1 MPEGVG
7 YGGVGVGSNARAE
20 TQKQDASTRAQVT
33 REQPQTRQEP
43 RQQSPGVDVQISQR
57 GQQAAQANG
66 QGEPQQSDTYAD
78 PRGRG
83 RA

>member
-7 YGGVGVGSNARAE
+7 YSGVGVGSNARAE
-20 TQKQDASTRAQVT
+20 TQRQDASTRAQGA

-43 RQQSPGVDVQISQR
+43 RQQNPGVDVQISQR
-57 GQQAAQANG
+57 GEQAAQANG

-83 RA
+83 RT